1 MITGLIPARG
11 GSKGIPRK
19 NLAILGDETI
29 LTRGVKLLNQAGCD
43 QVWVSSDDDE
53 ILRVASNAG
62 AGSIVRPHQFS
73 DDMASTE
80 SVILDSI
87 DQLKLKAQDLIVV
100 HQITSPFLSASSVRK
115 CIEKLIATPSLNSV
129 LVGSVEHSFQWE
141 ETEVGEWNPK
151 NHSRE
156 YRPRR
161 QELKTIIRESG
172 GVYVTRVSAVLQSQS
187 RFPAPTFCI
196 PISFLESLDIDTPE
210 DLEVARIIQRGINY
224 GKF

>member
-1 MITGLIPARG
+1 MIVGLIPARG

-19 NLAILGDETI
+19 NLATLGDESI
-29 LTRGVKLLNQAGCD
+29 LARGVRLLNQAGCE

-53 ILRVASNAG
+53 ILRVASTTG

-73 DDMASTE
+73 DDTASTE

-87 DQLKLKAQDLIVV
+87 DQLKLKSQDLIVV
-100 HQITSPFLSASSVRK
+100 HQITSPFLSVASVRQ
-115 CIEKLIATPSLNSV
+115 CIKKLIDTPSLNSV

-141 ETEVGEWNPK
+141 EGEAGEWDPK

-172 GVYVTRVSAVLQSQS
+172 GVYVSRVSAVLQYSS

-210 DLEVARIIQRGINY
+210 DLEVARIIQKGISHE
-224 GKF
+224 

>member
-1 MITGLIPARG
+1 MIVGLIPARG

-19 NLAILGDETI
+19 NLAKLGDESL
-29 LTRGVKLLNQAGCD
+29 LTRGVRLLNQSGCD
-43 QVWVSSDDDE
+43 EVWVSSDDDE
-53 ILRVASNAG
+53 ILRIASNVG
-62 AGSIVRPHQFS
+62 AGSIIRPSQFAN
-73 DDMASTE
+73 DTASTE

-87 DQLKLKAQDLIVV
+87 DQLKLESSDLIVV
-100 HQITSPFLSASSVRK
+100 HQITSPFLAVASVRQ
-115 CIEKLIATPSLNSV
+115 CIEKLVTSPSLNSV

-141 ETEVGEWNPK
+141 EERSGEWKPL

-172 GVYVTRVSAVLQSQS
+172 GVYVARVSAVLQSS
-187 RFPAPTFCI
+187 TRFPAPTFCL

-210 DLEVARIIQRGINY
+210 DLEVARTIQKGISY
-224 GKF
+224 E